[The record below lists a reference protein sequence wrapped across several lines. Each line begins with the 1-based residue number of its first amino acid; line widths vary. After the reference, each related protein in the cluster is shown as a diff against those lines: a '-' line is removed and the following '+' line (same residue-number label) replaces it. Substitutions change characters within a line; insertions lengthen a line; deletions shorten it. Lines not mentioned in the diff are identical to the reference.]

1 MCHTAKS
8 WKLGGKRERETR
20 NNAIRKAEG
29 GKIDGYQ
36 LKNVIFFNNRI
47 QSAIPRRFKHHANVI

>member
-1 MCHTAKS
+1 MPYCK
-8 WKLGGKRERETR
+8 KLEIRGKRERETR
-20 NNAIRKAEG
+20 NNAIRKAEVE
-29 GKIDGYQ
+29 KIDGYQ

>member
-1 MCHTAKS
+1 MPYCE
-8 WKLGGKRERETR
+8 KLEIRGKRERETR
-20 NNAIRKAEG
+20 NNAIRKAEVE
-29 GKIDGYQ
+29 KIDGYQ